1 MKVTKVGRK
10 AIRVEIEPSDGEY
23 TDWQDVC
30 AGLGAGLSGMHT
42 AVEYERNA
50 AKAFVD
56 ALYKMIE
63 EAR

>member
-30 AGLGAGLSGMHT
+30 AGLSAGLSGMN
-42 AVEYERNA
+42 AAAGYETEA

-56 ALYKMIE
+56 ALYAMIE